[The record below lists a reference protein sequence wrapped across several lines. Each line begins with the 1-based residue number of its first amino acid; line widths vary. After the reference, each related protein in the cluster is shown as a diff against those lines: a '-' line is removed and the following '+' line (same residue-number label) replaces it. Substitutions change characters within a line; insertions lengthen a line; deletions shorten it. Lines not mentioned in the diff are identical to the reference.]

1 MGSTGTTDLPH
12 GPRAG
17 RHPEE
22 VFVIWEA
29 LGSAAIGLALAHL
42 ASKRV
47 PGRLPHR
54 PFVLVT
60 GLVAGLLGGLVSGV
74 VLGPG
79 QFPVTLLC
87 GAGVAAAMLSLL
99 LRVDNR
105 APEPRRAPGRPSGRA
120 PAGSSEAAG

>member
-1 MGSTGTTDLPH
+1 M
-12 GPRAG
+12 
-17 RHPEE
+17 
-22 VFVIWEA
+22 IWEA

-54 PFVLVT
+54 PLVLTT
-60 GLVAGLLGGLVSGV
+60 GLVAGLLGGVVSGV

-87 GAGVAAAMLSLL
+87 AAGVAAAMLSLL
-99 LRVDNR
+99 LRVDPHAAESRRPRPAGVAR
-105 APEPRRAPGRPSGRA
+105 ADARQRERRRAPRQRPARPPGAARPSG
-120 PAGSSEAAG
+120 AARP

>member
-1 MGSTGTTDLPH
+1 M
-12 GPRAG
+12 
-17 RHPEE
+17 
-22 VFVIWEA
+22 IWEA

-42 ASKRV
+42 ASKRI

-54 PFVLVT
+54 RLVLAT

-87 GAGVAAAMLSLL
+87 AAGVAAAMLSLL
-99 LRVDNR
+99 LRVDAG
-105 APEPRRAPGRPSGRA
+105 APESRRARPSGASSGASAGPRERRHAPRQRPARA
-120 PAGSSEAAG
+120 SGAASPSGAARS